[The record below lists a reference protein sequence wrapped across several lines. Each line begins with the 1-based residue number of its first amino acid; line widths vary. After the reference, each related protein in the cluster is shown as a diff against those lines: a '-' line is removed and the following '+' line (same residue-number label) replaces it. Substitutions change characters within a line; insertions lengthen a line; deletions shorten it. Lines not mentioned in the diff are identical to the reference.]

1 MSLKSKLKIESVGM
15 FASFV
20 FYAIV
25 GIVCFATLTMVD
37 FRLIHIGIIGIL
49 SLTTAY
55 GLFKNRVW
63 TLWVVVALFFI
74 VTTFSAYTLYYA
86 LGKDLLVDLS
96 MIAYLL
102 LTWIFTA
109 YTASKRKTLE
119 S

>member
-1 MSLKSKLKIESVGM
+1 MSFKSKLKMENLGM
-15 FASFV
+15 FAAFV

-25 GIVCFATLTMVD
+25 GIVCFAILATVD

-55 GLFKNRVW
+55 GLFKHRVW
-63 TLWVVVALFFI
+63 ALWVVVALFFI
-74 VTTFSAYTLYYA
+74 ATTFSAFTLYYA
-86 LGKDLLVDLS
+86 FVQDILLDVS
-96 MIAYLL
+96 VIAYLI

-109 YTASKRKTLE
+109 YTAAKRKTLE